1 MKTLIAA
8 LAAVLL
14 ATAAPAAATT
24 FITESGPAADG
35 SLSWDFGND
44 GGIPAGAFEDTFDI
58 FLPAA
63 GLGDGSVTATFTSK
77 STELKFTAVS
87 FAGLGF
93 TLFNFSGE
101 HGGDLAPTAVLGGHQ
116 LLDIKGVSPGIAGD
130 YTGTLSFT
138 PGGVPE
144 PATWALMILGF
155 GGAGAMLRRRKVFAV
170 PRAPRSEFRRRD
182 RQPYSGRI
190 HYSFRAFRDGRTKN
204 LRRLHRRRRTG
215 TAEAIADP
223 SRRMALA

>member
-1 MKTLIAA
+1 MKTLAMA

-14 ATAAPAAATT
+14 AAAPAAAST

-87 FAGLGF
+87 FAGFGF
-93 TLFNFSGE
+93 TLFNFPGE
-101 HGGDLAPTAVLGGHQ
+101 HGGDLAPISVGGGHQ
-116 LLDIKGVSPGIAGD
+116 LLDVKGISPGIAGD

-155 GGAGAMLRRRKVFAV
+155 GGAGAMLRRK
-170 PRAPRSEFRRRD
+170 
-182 RQPYSGRI
+182 
-190 HYSFRAFRDGRTKN
+190 
-204 LRRLHRRRRTG
+204 
-215 TAEAIADP
+215 
-223 SRRMALA
+223 ALAA